1 MSNKAGGGKA
11 RETGAR
17 AKTALR
23 VSRTATPSSVRDA
36 NRSII
41 LNLIRLRQPISR
53 AALSE
58 QTGIYRS
65 NVSGIVEDLIARD
78 LVTERKGK
86 PEGRGR
92 VPIFLSLKADGFQVL
107 GINMRPHKTSVA
119 LAGLT
124 GEVKAQVEFSTP
136 SQPVALVTEIAAA
149 ARQMGQR
156 PELSGGR
163 EIQQVAMSMP
173 GLVHTDSG
181 VVRWLPKLPEYSGF
195 DMASALQQTLGSPA
209 AVDNDCNLGA
219 LAELWLSEAENDH
232 IRDFVF
238 LEIGDVGVGAGILL
252 NRELYRGHD
261 GTLAAE
267 FGHMIVDPNG
277 PACVCGRQGC
287 WELFVCDQAAWNRYS
302 PDKHFTTARF
312 ERYLDAAAAGDELA
326 LAAALRTARYLS
338 LGISNIAF
346 ALNPA
351 VIVVAGKI
359 SRIWDL
365 VHRTIEEA
373 FASNKIEVHVRPAK
387 LEADEMFSRGAIHL
401 ALSQVFA
408 RPKLGW

>member
-1 MSNKAGGGKA
+1 MSNKTGRGKGK
-11 RETGAR
+11 EQGPR
-17 AKTALR
+17 AKAAPR
-23 VSRTATPSSVRDA
+23 VSQTATPSSVRDA

-41 LNLIRLRQPISR
+41 LNLIRLHQPISR
-53 AALSE
+53 AALSAH
-58 QTGIYRS
+58 TGIYRS

-78 LVTERKGK
+78 LLTERRGK

-92 VPIFLSLKADGFQVL
+92 VPIFLSLKADGFWVL
-107 GINMRPHKTSVA
+107 GINMRPHKTTVA

-124 GEVKAQVEFSTP
+124 GEARAQVEFNTP
-136 SQPVALVTEIAAA
+136 SRPEALVAEIAAA
-149 ARQMGQR
+149 AKQ
-156 PELSGGR
+156 LSGGR
-163 EIQQVAMSMP
+163 EIQQVGMSLP
-173 GLVHTDSG
+173 GLVQADSG
-181 VVRWLPKLPEYSGF
+181 LVRWLPKLPAYSGF
-195 DMASALQQTLGSPA
+195 NMAPELQRSLGSPA

-261 GTLAAE
+261 VTLAAE
-267 FGHMIVDPNG
+267 FGHMIVDPDG
-277 PACVCGRQGC
+277 PECACGRRGC
-287 WELFVCDQAAWNRYS
+287 WELFVCDRAAWDDFS
-302 PDKHFTTARF
+302 PGTNFTAARF
-312 ERYLDAAAAGDELA
+312 ERYLETVAAGDA
-326 LAAALRTARYLS
+326 NACKAAQRTARYLS

-351 VIVVAGKI
+351 AIVVAGKI
-359 SRIWDL
+359 TRIWNT
-365 VHRTIEEA
+365 VHHTIEEA
-373 FASNKIEVHVRPAK
+373 FASNKLEVYVRPAK
-387 LEADEMFSRGAIHL
+387 LEAGEMFLRGAIHL